1 MAESSK
7 RTSTVDV
14 AVVGGRVAGA
24 ALAARLAR
32 AGLRTAV
39 FERAA
44 ELGPTL
50 STHIFHGTADL
61 RAEGVY
67 DDLVAAGVPPLPE
80 VQVRLDEV
88 RLTFRHPEDP
98 GLCPPRE
105 LLDNLL
111 LERARA
117 AGAQVFLGHP
127 VLGLIWR
134 DGRVAGV
141 EAADPDGRVRQVRA
155 RLVVGADGRSSAVA
169 RWTRAAQYL
178 TFRSGRGQVWR
189 YYRGKT
195 LPRVLLWHRIGA
207 RLAHILPT
215 GAAEYYLCAQPPVG
229 DPVDFR
235 RTGPDALLP
244 WVEQVSPEIAELAAG
259 GEPVGGLRRMIGYPC
274 FFRQPFGPG
283 WALAGDA
290 GHAKDATIGHGIT
303 DALRNA
309 DALAT
314 ALVSTWD
321 DHRAMPERLRGWAQQ
336 RDAAE
341 LANFWYSQELGD
353 RAPVGPLRKALFRG
367 LGVTGIRRL
376 DEVMADKRGADTLL
390 TATRLARTALGQV
403 LSGVPA
409 PRVAKEAGDLLRLTL
424 LRRKAFRERAA
435 EAPSLS
441 AAVRQPVGVGR

>member
-1 MAESSK
+1 MSS
-7 RTSTVDV
+7 RTTSTVDV

-32 AGLRTAV
+32 AGLRVAV
-39 FERAA
+39 YERAV

-50 STHIFHGTADL
+50 STHIFHGTQDL
-61 RAEGVY
+61 RAEGIY
-67 DDLVAAGVPPLPE
+67 ADLVAAGVPPLPE
-80 VQVRLDEV
+80 VQVRLDEL
-88 RLTFRHPEDP
+88 RLTFRHPADP

-111 LERARA
+111 LDRARA
-117 AGAQVFLGHP
+117 AGAQVHLGRP
-127 VLGLIWR
+127 VVGLLR
-134 DGRVAGV
+134 EHERVAGV
-141 EAADPDGRVRQVRA
+141 EVADQDGRVRPVRA
-155 RLVVGADGRSSAVA
+155 RLVVGADGRSSPVA
-169 RWTRAAQYL
+169 RWVRATQYL
-178 TFRSGRGQVWR
+178 SFRSGRGQVWR
-189 YYRGKT
+189 YFRGKR
-195 LPRVLLWHRIGA
+195 LPRVLLWHRVGA

-215 GAAEYYLCAQPPVG
+215 GEEEYYLCAQPPVG
-229 DPVDFR
+229 DPEDFR

-244 WVEQVSPEIAELAAG
+244 WVARVSPEIAELASG

-303 DALRNA
+303 DALRNSA
-309 DALAT
+309 ALAT
-314 ALVSTWD
+314 ALLSTWD
-321 DHRAMPERLRGWAQQ
+321 DQAALPERLREWARR
-336 RDAAE
+336 RDEAE

-353 RAPVGPLRKALFRG
+353 AAPVGALRKAFFRG
-367 LGVTGIRRL
+367 LDATGVRRL
-376 DEVMADKRGADTLL
+376 DEVMADKRDADTLL
-390 TATRLARTALGQV
+390 TATRLVRTALNQV

-409 PRVAKEAGDLLRLTL
+409 PEVLREAGALVRLNM

-441 AAVRQPVGVGR
+441 RPLAAVSR

>member
-1 MAESSK
+1 MAGSGRS
-7 RTSTVDV
+7 TSTVDV

-32 AGLRTAV
+32 AGLRVAV
-39 FERAA
+39 YERAV

-67 DDLVAAGVPPLPE
+67 ADLLAAGVPPLPE
-80 VQVRLDEV
+80 VRVRLDEL
-88 RLTFRHPEDP
+88 RLVFRHPHDP

-111 LERARA
+111 LDRARA
-117 AGAQVFLGHP
+117 AGAQIHLGRP
-127 VLGLIWR
+127 VVGLVHAA
-134 DGRVAGV
+134 GRVAGV
-141 EAADPDGRVRQVRA
+141 EVADQDGRVRPVRA
-155 RLVVGADGRSSAVA
+155 RLVVGADGRSSPVA
-169 RWTRAAQYL
+169 RWVRAAQYL

-189 YYRGKT
+189 YYRGKR
-195 LPRVLLWHRIGA
+195 LPRALLWHRVGA

-215 GAAEYYLCAQPPVG
+215 GEQEYYLCAQPPVG

-244 WVEQVSPEIAELAAG
+244 WVAQVSPEIAELAHG
-259 GEPVGGLRRMIGYPC
+259 GEPVGGLRRMSGYPC
-274 FFRQPFGPG
+274 FFRQPYGPG

-303 DALRNA
+303 DALRNSAALA
-309 DALAT
+309 DAL
-314 ALVSTWD
+314 LSTWD
-321 DHRAMPERLRGWAQQ
+321 DQRGLPERLRHWAQQ

-353 RAPVGPLRKALFRG
+353 AAPVGPLRKAVFRG
-367 LGVTGIRRL
+367 LGATGIRRL
-376 DEVMADKRGADTLL
+376 DEVMADKRAADTLL
-390 TATRLARTALGQV
+390 TVTRLARGALSQV
-403 LSGVPA
+403 LAGAAVPS
-409 PRVAKEAGDLLRLTL
+409 VAREAGDLLRLSL

-435 EAPSLS
+435 AAPSLYPEL
-441 AAVRQPVGVGR
+441 AGALR